1 MGLESS
7 IYRLK
12 NKIIT
17 INISLKPPLCEHFF
31 SKIFE
36 GGLSWQNRKLMRIKK
51 IYNLISK
58 DTSKLHSY

>member
-36 GGLSWQNRKLMRIKK
+36 GGIKMRVLLGWRLR
-51 IYNLISK
+51 YLPFSE
-58 DTSKLHSY
+58 